1 MPRKI
6 KDGNPNAFRSQAGRK
21 GISSPM
27 QWLRKG
33 RMLASPKSTGFQSE
47 HNKHGVTQTKI
58 RIEIPEQTR
67 DQQAGLEAKEALRLT
82 VSPALQ
88 KPLEHNPTKTSG

>member
-1 MPRKI
+1 MEIPMLSGARQAEKASAPRCK
-6 KDGNPNAFRSQAGRK
+6 
-21 GISSPM
+21 
-27 QWLRKG
+27 WLRKG